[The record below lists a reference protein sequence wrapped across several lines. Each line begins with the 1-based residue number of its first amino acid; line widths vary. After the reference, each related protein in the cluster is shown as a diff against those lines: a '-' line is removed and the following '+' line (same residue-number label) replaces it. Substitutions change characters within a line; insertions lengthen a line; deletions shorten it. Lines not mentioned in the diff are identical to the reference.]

1 MKAEVVQRVVRGTG
15 KVYEAKKKEKKR
27 KSKKANVFLILSI
40 TCNNEGA
47 AALRYDTPGAGSI
60 LKAYNSL
67 IIFLHS
73 HQILAAVCH
82 RQAAL
87 CQ

>member
-1 MKAEVVQRVVRGTG
+1 MRG
-15 KVYEAKKKEKKR
+15 ERKKKEKG
-27 KSKKANVFLILSI
+27 KKANVFLILSI
-40 TCNNEGA
+40 TRNNEGA
-47 AALRYDTPGAGSI
+47 AALRYDTPGAGAI

-73 HQILAAVCH
+73 HQIRAAVCH

>member
-1 MKAEVVQRVVRGTG
+1 MKAEVVQRVVGSTD
-15 KVYEAKKKEKKR
+15 KVYEKKK
-27 KSKKANVFLILSI
+27 KSQCVLILSS

-47 AALRYDTPGAGSI
+47 AAFRYATPGAGSI

-67 IIFLHS
+67 IISLNS

-82 RQAAL
+82 RQAPL

>member
-1 MKAEVVQRVVRGTG
+1 MKAEVVQRVVGGTD
-15 KVYEAKKKEKKR
+15 KVYENKV
-27 KSKKANVFLILSI
+27 NVFLIFSS

-47 AALRYDTPGAGSI
+47 WAPRYATPGAGSI

-67 IIFLHS
+67 IISLNS

-82 RQAAL
+82 RQAPL

>member
-1 MKAEVVQRVVRGTG
+1 MKVKVVLRVVRSTD
-15 KVYEAKKKEKKR
+15 KVCEGGRKKKV
-27 KSKKANVFLILSI
+27 NVFLILSS

-47 AALRYDTPGAGSI
+47 CMLRYVTPGAGSI

-67 IIFLHS
+67 IISLNS

-82 RQAAL
+82 RQASL
-87 CQ
+87 CH